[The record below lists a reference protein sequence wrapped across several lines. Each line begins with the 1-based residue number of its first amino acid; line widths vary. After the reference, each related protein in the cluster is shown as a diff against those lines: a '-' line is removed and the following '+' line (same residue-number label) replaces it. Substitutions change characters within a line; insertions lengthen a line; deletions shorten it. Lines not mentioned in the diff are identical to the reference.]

1 MAQLDDAKSPAM
13 LSEKWVSIAAALGLA
28 LAIWS
33 ALGAPLPSFEGGEAA
48 IAYVNDVPITQ
59 EEYARA
65 LEAIRADATH
75 TLTQQDKQRA
85 LDVLIREELLVQRAE
100 QMGIV
105 KTDRTIRKAIVD
117 AMMISIR
124 TEERA
129 SEPTDAELDEFLAK
143 APGFFQKPAALT
155 LMAARAPTPEG
166 AVALEKALR
175 AGTPFEDAVKSAK
188 AIILP
193 LPGGALAL
201 SKVQDYLGPTLT
213 ARIAAQN
220 AGDIVGPVH
229 TPNGSYFVWVLAR
242 EESTSKSTEEQRP
255 ILAKEWRRRREVE
268 AVLAYFARLK
278 QAASIQVLDGSLH
291 D

>member
-1 MAQLDDAKSPAM
+1 MAKLDEAQPAVVVN
-13 LSEKWVSIAAALGLA
+13 ERWVILVAGLGLV

-33 ALGAPLPSFEGGEAA
+33 ALGSPLPKFEEGEVA

-75 TLTQQDKQRA
+75 TLTQKDKQRA
-85 LDVLIREELLVQRAE
+85 LDVLVREELLVQRAE

-105 KTDRTIRKAIVD
+105 KTDRAIRKAIVD

-129 SEPTDAELDEFLAK
+129 AEPTDAELTEFLAK
-143 APGFFQKPAALT
+143 APGLFQKPAALV
-155 LMAARAPTPEG
+155 LVAARAPTPD
-166 AVALEKALR
+166 AATALEKALR
-175 AGTPFEDAVKSAK
+175 AGTPFEEAVEGAG
-188 AIILP
+188 AEILP
-193 LPGGALAL
+193 LPEGALAL

-213 ARIAAQN
+213 ARVAIQK
-220 AGDIVGPVH
+220 AGDIVGPVQS
-229 TPNGSYFVWVLAR
+229 PNGSYFVWVLGR
-242 EESTSKSTEEQRP
+242 EESAPKSFEEMRP
-255 ILAKEWRRRREVE
+255 VLAQEWRRRREVE

-278 QAASIQVLDGSLH
+278 KAASIEVIDEALH

>member
-1 MAQLDDAKSPAM
+1 MAQLDDVKSPDT
-13 LSEKWVSIAAALGLA
+13 LSEKWVSLVAAAGLA
-28 LAIWS
+28 FAIWS
-33 ALGAPLPSFEGGEAA
+33 ALGSPLPRFEEGEAA

-75 TLTQQDKQRA
+75 TLTQTDRQRA
-85 LDVLIREELLVQRAE
+85 LDVLVREELLVQRAE

-129 SEPTDAELDEFLAK
+129 SDPTDAELKEFWAK
-143 APGFFQKPAALT
+143 APGLFQKPAALT
-155 LMAARAPTPEG
+155 LRAARASTPKIASVLEEG
-166 AVALEKALR
+166 LR
-175 AGTPFEDAVKSAK
+175 AGTGFEEAVKNSN
-188 AIILP
+188 AILLP
-193 LPGGALAL
+193 LPLAPLAL

-213 ARIAAQN
+213 TRIAN
-220 AGDIVGPVH
+220 HKAGDIVGPVH
-229 TPNGSYFVWVLAR
+229 SPNGSYFVWLMAR
-242 EESTSKSTEEQRP
+242 EESPPKNFNEVRP
-255 ILAKEWRRRREVE
+255 VLAKEWRRRREVE

-278 QAASIQVLDGSLH
+278 QAASITVTDEALNE
-291 D
+291 

>member
-1 MAQLDDAKSPAM
+1 MAQLDETKFPAI

-33 ALGAPLPSFEGGEAA
+33 ALGSPLPSFGDGEAA
-48 IAYVNDVPITQ
+48 VAYVNEVPITQ

-85 LDVLIREELLVQRAE
+85 LDVLVREELLVQRAE

-124 TEERA
+124 TEEQA
-129 SEPTDAELDEFLAK
+129 SEPTDAELTEFLEK
-143 APGFFQKPAALT
+143 APGLFQKPAALT
-155 LMAARAPTPEG
+155 LVAARAPTAETT
-166 AVALEKALR
+166 ALLEKDLR
-175 AGTPFEDAVKSAK
+175 AGTAFEDAVAQ
-188 AIILP
+188 AGAVLLP
-193 LPGGALAL
+193 LPRTALAL

-213 ARIAAQN
+213 TRIAN
-220 AGDIVGPVH
+220 HKAGDIIGPVH
-229 TPNGSYFVWVLAR
+229 SPNGSYFIWVLAR
-242 EESTSKSTEEQRP
+242 EESPSKTFEEMRP
-255 ILAKEWRRRREVE
+255 VLAKEWRRRREVE

-278 QAASIQVLDGSLH
+278 QAASIKVVDEGLH